1 MKLQKNSIK
10 SINMNGLTMV
20 ELLVVLTIVGIL
32 ASIAIPGLGS
42 ILATNDLNTAQ
53 ENVIGMLR
61 KARGLAVSRSTI
73 ATVTLDAASKTAVLA
88 LSDGSGVVETVILRA
103 SVGIGE
109 DAAYIFNPAGTA
121 TADTIVLSALAYPG
135 IAARNITVTAT
146 GQVNASR

>member
-1 MKLQKNSIK
+1 MCRMQ
-10 SINMNGLTMV
+10 NGLTLV
-20 ELLVVLTIVGIL
+20 ELLVVLTIVAIL

-53 ENVIGMLR
+53 EDVIGMLR
-61 KARGLAVSRSTI
+61 KARGLAVSRSTL
-73 ATVTLDAASKTAVLA
+73 ATVTLTAASKTAVLTLA
-88 LSDGSGVVETVILRA
+88 DVSSAAETVILRT
-103 SVGIGE
+103 SVSIGA

-121 TADTIVLSALAYPG
+121 TTGTIVLNTPGHPG